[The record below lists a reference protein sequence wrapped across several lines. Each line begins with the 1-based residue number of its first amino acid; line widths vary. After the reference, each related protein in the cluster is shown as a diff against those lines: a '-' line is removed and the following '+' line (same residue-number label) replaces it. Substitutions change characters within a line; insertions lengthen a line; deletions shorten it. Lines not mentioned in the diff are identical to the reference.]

1 MLNRRAA
8 EHLLFSD
15 PAKSTVKRHPMF
27 WYRMTE
33 VMPATLSDSHLTVWQ
48 IVSEMRQEEKEQ
60 DGRNQIG

>member
-1 MLNRRAA
+1 MLERTLNIENA
-8 EHLLFSD
+8 
-15 PAKSTVKRHPMF
+15 
-27 WYRMTE
+27 RMTE